1 MTHWFHRNPL
11 KATGSQTFDIK
22 MVAQDVEALKIC
34 SDLKQSRLR
43 LLELLPDPHHELEKV
58 ETALKLY
65 LGLIRGLLEAGEG
78 TAASKLRHTLT
89 YRWTDSLLGEK
100 TVTGQADAAWEAASM
115 MMNVAFWLM
124 KHSAMMAVKAEVK
137 VEEAKEVHTS
147 LKKAAGIFLFVQD
160 NLLPQLIEKGP
171 DGGDLDIRVISAYL
185 HMCKAEAQEV
195 TIARAIELK
204 HNPGLISAL
213 AHETSKLFTT
223 AADSLHT
230 VDQTH
235 AGHWRLYFELKAQF
249 YLSYA
254 HNYQGEASLAEDNCG
269 EAIRSLQESKT
280 CYNKSA
286 EMAKE
291 YAKTKGPG
299 TQAKPEQ
306 HLFFK
311 RLAPIL
317 DRTLEKCERENGFIY
332 HQKVPFD
339 PPELKINE
347 KTHGLVAPEPFELPP
362 ISPLWTPVA
371 YAAFDISKNVTED
384 PKKAKAAKKEE
395 EKKVEPV
402 KEVPIKDEG
411 AAPTTETGCILS

>member
-11 KATGSQTFDIK
+11 KATGMQNFDIK

-43 LLELLPDPHHELEKV
+43 LLELLPDPHHEMEKV

-65 LGLIRGLLEAGEG
+65 LSLMRGLLEAGEG
-78 TAASKLRHTLT
+78 TAASKLRHSLT
-89 YRWTDSLLGEK
+89 FRWTDSLLGNQ
-100 TVTGQADAAWEAASM
+100 VTGQADAAWEGASM
-115 MMNVAFWLM
+115 LMNVAFWMM

-147 LKKAAGIFLFVQD
+147 LKKAAGMFLFVQD
-160 NLLPQLIEKGP
+160 NLLPQLVEKGP

-185 HMCKAEAQEV
+185 LKCKAEAQEV

-204 HNPGLISAL
+204 HNPELISAL

-230 VDQTH
+230 LDQTVV
-235 AGHWRLYFELKAQF
+235 GHWRMYFELKAKF
-249 YLSYA
+249 YLAYA
-254 HNYQGEASLAEDNCG
+254 HNYQGEASLAEDKCG

-280 CYNKSA
+280 CYEKAA

-291 YAKTKGPG
+291 YSKIKGPG
-299 TQAKPEQ
+299 TQAQPDT

-317 DRTLEKCERENGFIY
+317 NRTLEKCERENGFIY

-347 KTHGLVAPEPFELPP
+347 KTHGLVAPEVFELPP

-384 PKKAKAAKKEE
+384 PKKSKSNKKDEA
-395 EKKVEPV
+395 KVEPV

-411 AAPTTETGCILS
+411 AAPKTETGCILS